1 VSKKQIR
8 LSDIDQIKSRSIE
21 FINKNV
27 TVVLNDST
35 TLFGQLKKSDSN
47 DLTIVNMRQK
57 KIKLPLE
64 KIIELF
70 TDVDA

>member
-8 LSDIDQIKSRSIE
+8 LSDIDQIKSRSTE

>member
-8 LSDIDQIKSRSIE
+8 FSDIDQIKSRSTE
-21 FINKNV
+21 FINKNI